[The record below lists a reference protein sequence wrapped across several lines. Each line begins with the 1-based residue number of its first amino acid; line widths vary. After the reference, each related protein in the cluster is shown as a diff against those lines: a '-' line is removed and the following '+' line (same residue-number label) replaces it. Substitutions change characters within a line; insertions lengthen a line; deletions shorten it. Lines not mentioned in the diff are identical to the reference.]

1 MFINLYNSVES
12 LPLSYEEEA
21 TLQEVIMNIEGVFP
35 CKEQNSVL
43 WERNYRDGEEK
54 ENTVNSQESVM
65 NHEEEVIINN
75 GHS

>member
-1 MFINLYNSVES
+1 
-12 LPLSYEEEA
+12 
-21 TLQEVIMNIEGVFP
+21 MNIEGVFP